1 MAFWPFGPSLQ
12 TQINALNKKVAKLA
26 SQADVDALT
35 ARLAALD
42 TRTSAAVTAIK
53 AEITAL
59 QNANPN
65 LNLAGLTAAVG
76 QLETDESS
84 VEGLEVPDSPAPDSP
99 PSS

>member
-12 TQINALNKKVAKLA
+12 TQITALNKKVAKLA

-65 LNLAGLTAAVG
+65 LNLDGLTAAVG